1 MKDFKNKILLV
12 NGCSHTAGSEMEYV
26 YQPNCYH
33 KAWPKHLGDLL
44 KTKEV
49 VNIAQ
54 PGASNDTIFRT
65 TQDWII
71 DNVILGEE
79 KDFDSV
85 PEQGKNAESRKPKYL
100 PEDIIVILFWS
111 GVDRYEVYVPKDES
125 KPEGLDQL
133 YPHNSLISLS
143 PALDTNRLENL
154 TPEYILNLSE
164 LKKAKV
170 MLFDNLFSDYIML
183 QKIVSMNHWLK
194 SLNIQK
200 YHGNTI
206 NSLPGFDYIPKAYA
220 HHPIKKTYINLLRM
234 YREDSKYHYAFLDH
248 DRSFYGHM
256 KQNPDMKISEHAK
269 DHHYDEKAHKHWATK
284 VYDFWFN
291 PILTEDK
298 EEHYHSNQC

>member
-1 MKDFKNKILLV
+1 MKDFKNKTLLV
-12 NGCSHTAGSEMEYV
+12 NGCSHTAGSEIEYA
-26 YQPNCYH
+26 YQGSCYH
-33 KAWPKHLGDLL
+33 KAWPKHLGDLM
-44 KTKEV
+44 KVKEV
-49 VNIAQ
+49 VNIAH

-71 DNVILGEE
+71 DNVILGGE
-79 KDFDSV
+79 KDFESV
-85 PEQGKNAESRKPKYL
+85 PEQGKNTESRKPKYL

-125 KPEGLDQL
+125 KPDGLNQF
-133 YPHNSLISLS
+133 YPHNSLVSLS
-143 PALDTNRLENL
+143 PLFDTNLFENL
-154 TPEYILNLSE
+154 TPEYKLNLNESI
-164 LKKAKV
+164 KAKV
-170 MLFDNLFSDYIML
+170 MLSDNLFSDYTML

-194 SLNIQK
+194 SFNIQK

-206 NSLPGFDYIPKAYA
+206 NSLPGFDYIPKAYTY
-220 HHPIKKTYINLLRM
+220 HPIRKTYKNLLRM

-248 DRSFYGHM
+248 DRTFHNYM
-256 KQNPDMKISEHAK
+256 NKNPDINVLKHAANQ
-269 DHHYDEKAHKHWATK
+269 HYEEKAHELWAKK